1 MPLVRLSKSDR
12 PDADDL
18 DEDSEM
24 DDQSGSDIN
33 DNDSANGSGEDSH
46 EPDDESEDARVMDD
60 EPNAYTS
67 APVTGE
73 PEPQPKEI
81 QQPLYQGTLLTS
93 KGPVVDLMA
102 AERFRILRAKIERHN
117 LGESRAHIL
126 AVTSAVPEEGK
137 SFNSVNLARA
147 FGVDPTGRTLLIDC
161 DLRRPTIQ
169 EYFKIP
175 LMPGLTDVLVGG
187 RSIHSVIRPQA
198 HGVDVITAGTPVNDP
213 AAVLEQPIFAR
224 YLHELKKRYRYVI
237 IDGPPVLVCP
247 EPITLSMIAEATL
260 LVIRA
265 WSTDRRV
272 VADAVK
278 VIGKNRILGTIL
290 NEGSDPAETY
300 SYYRYYGYGHTKKKK
315 KKVTY

>member
-1 MPLVRLSKSDR
+1 MPLVRLTKSDR
-12 PDADDL
+12 M
-18 DEDSEM
+18 DEDDTAEGEEELSASEEGES
-24 DDQSGSDIN
+24 DQREQPAARPESGPATRS
-33 DNDSANGSGEDSH
+33 SLTA
-46 EPDDESEDARVMDD
+46 PAAASEQ
-60 EPNAYTS
+60 S
-67 APVTGE
+67 
-73 PEPQPKEI
+73 KEI
-81 QQPLYQGTLLTS
+81 SQPLYQGSLLTS
-93 KGPVVDLMA
+93 SGAITDIMA

-117 LGESRAHIL
+117 LGENRAHVL

-137 SFNSVNLARA
+137 SFNAVNLARA

-161 DLRRPTIQ
+161 DLRRPTVHN
-169 EYFKIP
+169 YFQTP
-175 LMPGLTDVLVGG
+175 LFPGLTDVLVGG
-187 RSIHSVIRPQA
+187 RSIHSVIRPQPY
-198 HGVDVITAGTPVNDP
+198 GVDVITAGTPVNDP

-247 EPITLSMIAEATL
+247 EPITLSTIAEATL

-278 VIGKNRILGTIL
+278 VVGKNRILGTIL

-300 SYYRYYGYGHTKKKK
+300 SYYRYYGYGTSKKKK
-315 KKVTY
+315 KQTY

>member
-1 MPLVRLSKSDR
+1 MPLVRLSKSEMDET
-12 PDADDL
+12 DL
-18 DEDSEM
+18 ETDLEMEEDSDGDVGGSDNDHFET
-24 DDQSGSDIN
+24 DDAAESPSAPHTEGTSFSGAPISGS
-33 DNDSANGSGEDSH
+33 
-46 EPDDESEDARVMDD
+46 PVESPSQDL
-60 EPNAYTS
+60 N
-67 APVTGE
+67 
-73 PEPQPKEI
+73 
-81 QQPLYQGTLLTS
+81 QPLYQGALLTTT
-93 KGPVVDLMA
+93 GPIVDIMA
-102 AERFRILRAKIERHN
+102 AERFRILRAKVERHN
-117 LGESRAHIL
+117 LGENRAHVL

-137 SFNSVNLARA
+137 SFNAVNLARA

-161 DLRRPTIQ
+161 DLRRPTVH
-169 EYFKIP
+169 EYFQIP
-175 LMPGLTDVLVGG
+175 LLPGLTDVLVGG
-187 RSIHSVIRPQA
+187 RSIHSVIRSQA
-198 HGVDVITAGTPVNDP
+198 NGVDVITAGTPVNDP

-300 SYYRYYGYGHTKKKK
+300 SYYRYYGYGQSKKKGK
-315 KKVTY
+315 KKVAY